1 MSVVNVAN
9 ASLEVTTLDSLLSLF
24 SYSFMQRALIIGL
37 LVAPCAALLGLPLV
51 LRRYS
56 MIGDGLSH
64 VGFGALSLAMA
75 LGAAPL
81 PVALPIVVLS
91 AFWILRISENSKIQG
106 DSAIALI
113 SSSAIALGV
122 VITSLSSGMST
133 DVYDLM
139 FGSILAMTKTDVLF
153 SVLLSFAVLVI
164 FLFCYRHIFS
174 ITFDEDFAKTAG
186 TPIRFYTMLIA
197 FLTAI
202 TIVIGMRIMG
212 AMLISSL
219 IIFPALSAMQVFKS
233 FKAVTI
239 CAAILSVLAF
249 LLGLMLSFYLS
260 LPTGASIVLVNLV
273 FFILLGCFKKLR

>member
-1 MSVVNVAN
+1 MDN
-9 ASLEVTTLDSLLSLF
+9 LFSLF
-24 SYSFMQRALIIGL
+24 SYTFMQRALVVGL
-37 LVAPCAALLGLPLV
+37 LVAPCAALLGVPLV
-51 LRRYS
+51 LRRYA

-75 LGAAPL
+75 LGVAPL

-91 AFWILRISENSKIQG
+91 AFLLLRISENSKMQG

-122 VITSLSSGMST
+122 IITSLSDGMST

-139 FGSILAMTKTDVLF
+139 FGSILAMTKTDVWLSGVLSF
-153 SVLLSFAVLVI
+153 TVLLI
-164 FLFCYRHIFS
+164 FIFCYRHIFS
-174 ITFDEDFAKTAG
+174 VTFDEDFAKTAG
-186 TPIRFYTMLIA
+186 TPIRAYTMLIA
-197 FLTAI
+197 LLTAV

-239 CAAILSVLAF
+239 CAAVLSVMAF
-249 LLGLMLSFYLS
+249 LLGLLLSFFLS

-273 FFILLGCFKKLR
+273 FFLVLGSIKKLR